1 MQLLS
6 EDPLT
11 AKELS
16 QLAGLSEREVYDHLT
31 HLQKSLKSK
40 RQRLV
45 VTPALC
51 LDCQFNFRKRERLTR
66 PGRCPVCRSTRIALP
81 SFSIS

>member
-1 MQLLS
+1 MQVLS
-6 EDPLT
+6 GDPLT

-16 QLAGLSEREVYDHLT
+16 QLAGLSEREVYDHLS

-40 RQRLV
+40 RQRLL

-51 LDCQFNFRKRERLTR
+51 LECDFKFKKRERLSR
-66 PGRCPVCRSTRIALP
+66 PGRCPVCRSARISLP
-81 SFSIS
+81 RFSLA